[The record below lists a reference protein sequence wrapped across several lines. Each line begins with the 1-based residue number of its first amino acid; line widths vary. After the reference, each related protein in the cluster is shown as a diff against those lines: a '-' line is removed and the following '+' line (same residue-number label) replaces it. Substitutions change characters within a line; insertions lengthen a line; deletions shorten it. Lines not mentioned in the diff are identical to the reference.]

1 MKGDYDLFFE
11 YYYAIHDYVL
21 ADKVAVTEHTLH
33 DFLHTQQYYRL
44 SHEVQRFAK
53 RFAEEDIS
61 VGRLLLNEQEA
72 HEWYLFYY
80 KQNFPAGYPFNHANL
95 EFMEGEY
102 ELKDF
107 SPIIGSLGHQPLH
120 TGILRKRMNEDYF
133 IFPYFKNQA
142 KLSHLILRPIVNK
155 LMTENKYNV
164 RKSIELVQLFEAE
177 AIGSGW
183 ERNRI
188 KAQMEEVLR
197 QQLHYR
203 VSYSDIKKLWLQM
216 IFISFRYEKDETSY
230 IQWEH
235 HVYADTVRKLE
246 NFAAVLD
253 GNPDIQLTAEEGALL
268 KWVRFVVFRS
278 RGMHAK
284 AKEEAHKLL
293 EREELVLGASRQPLY
308 TKLDI
313 VPINDTYKDLVV
325 RKLSIDFRDILVSY
339 LLDSYIADRKYEAAF
354 FLLQQSDP
362 YFKQFI
368 PRYYRSANRNKWMSG
383 EGEVST
389 EQLFRQQVQRV
400 RIVLGDH
407 WVDALHKE
415 IEEEMKE
422 GVTLKKDAF
431 DWLLRYLYNVMSIFH
446 EMQEDELADQMNA
459 FYAQM
464 RLAE

>member
-80 KQNFPAGYPFNHANL
+80 KQNFPAGYPFNHANE

-107 SPIIGSLGHQPLH
+107 SPIIGPLGHQPLH

-155 LMTENKYNV
+155 LMTKNKYNV

-188 KAQMEEVLR
+188 KAQMEDVLR
-197 QQLHYR
+197 QQLHFR

-235 HVYADTVRKLE
+235 HDYADTVRKLE

-278 RGMHAK
+278 RGMHDR

-368 PRYYRSANRNKWMSG
+368 PRYYRSANRNKWTLG
-383 EGEVST
+383 EGEIST
-389 EQLFRQQVQRV
+389 EQLFREQVQRV

-431 DWLLRYLYNVMSIFH
+431 DWLLRYMYNVMSIFH